1 MRVKI
6 RLSRHVRNNMKLYG
20 ILEADVAEAI
30 QKPDSR
36 DEESGKTVVLKR
48 FSGFLISI
56 GAPIASCNARAPII
70 LAASKFVYDM
80 LIHLI
85 KLFLSLT
92 DVLSQFLSLFNRP
105 FQQICDFLLRESA
118 GPALLHGTGSPVLK
132 R

>member
-48 FSGFLISI
+48 FSNRFSGFPLKVVYLKEGGEIFI
-56 GAPIASCNARAPII
+56 ITAYPLKKAR
-70 LAASKFVYDM
+70 
-80 LIHLI
+80 
-85 KLFLSLT
+85 
-92 DVLSQFLSLFNRP
+92 
-105 FQQICDFLLRESA
+105 REA
-118 GPALLHGTGSPVLK
+118 
-132 R
+132 